1 MTKNN
6 NSEQK
11 KDLRVIKTEEAIKH
25 SFYNLVKEVSIEKIS
40 VKALCEEAKINKST
54 FYAHYDSIYDLMQAL
69 EDDFITYLTDQIVSD
84 VSLFDNPE
92 YYFDQ
97 IMEIMQESQKR
108 HVLRLVQ
115 SNNTFT
121 EHLQDALGKKI
132 TYYNFDFTNHTELA
146 LILQIF
152 FQGLCQTECCKLSES
167 DIIYL
172 KKFFCTGINAIK
184 DDFI

>member
-25 SFYNLVKEVSIEKIS
+25 AFYKMVKETSIEKIS

-54 FYAHYDSIYDLMQAL
+54 FYAHYDSIYDLMQSL
-69 EDDFITYLTDQIVSD
+69 EDDFINYLADQIDSNI
-84 VSLFDNPE
+84 SLFDDPE
-92 YYFDQ
+92 YFFNRVID
-97 IMEIMQESQKR
+97 IMQESQKR

-115 SNNTFT
+115 SNSTFT
-121 EHLQDALGKKI
+121 DHLQDALGQKI

-152 FQGLCQTECCKLSES
+152 FQGLGQIECCKMSKS
-167 DIIYL
+167 DIDYL
-172 KKFFCTGINAIK
+172 RKFFCTGINAIK
-184 DDFI
+184 EDFI